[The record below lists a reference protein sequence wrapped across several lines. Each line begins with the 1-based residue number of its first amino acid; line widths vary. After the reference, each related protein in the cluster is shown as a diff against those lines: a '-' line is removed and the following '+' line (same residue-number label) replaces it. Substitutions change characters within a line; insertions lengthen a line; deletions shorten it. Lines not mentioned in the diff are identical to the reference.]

1 MTGPNTPPPPGGPG
15 RAIATPLTEEQ
26 RVLNYIR
33 QTGGR
38 RLTPRQRRRV
48 DHKQARATLRAVLG
62 R

>member
-15 RAIATPLTEEQ
+15 RGYAAPLTEEQ
-26 RVLNYIR
+26 RMLRYFAQN
-33 QTGGR
+33 GMW

-48 DHKQARATLRAVLG
+48 DHKSLRAAIRAGLG